1 MGKTKKSFFRISHYS
16 VQARRDRMQ
25 YMKEMSKEILYS
37 INLRSDIEPEIKG
50 RIFDLS
56 EDLRSLSPT
65 SKTNAHR
72 VEEKILKELKT
83 LESLLHK
90 SPLEATK
97 EIINSIQTCSLYYQE
112 RKSA

>member
-1 MGKTKKSFFRISHYS
+1 
-16 VQARRDRMQ
+16 
-25 YMKEMSKEILYS
+25 MKEMSKRILYT

-56 EDLRSLSPT
+56 EDLRYLSPT
-65 SKTNAHR
+65 SKTKAHR
-72 VEEKILKELKT
+72 IEEKILKELKT
-83 LESLLHK
+83 MESMLHK

-97 EIINSIQTCSLYYQE
+97 EIINSIQTCSLYYKE